1 VDSSGVEAIFKEM
14 ITKVFAILLL
24 FSSSALAQ
32 SSSYYVF
39 DQTDSN
45 IIVGEFVAERRPVA
59 SLTKLMTALL
69 VVESN
74 VSLGEEVKYRGGIFQ
89 TKMVKRGE
97 LLESLLIRSDNAAA
111 EALAASWYGGRER
124 FVKDMNTRAKQLGM
138 GNTVYADPSG
148 LDRHNVSTAIDQSIL
163 ISAAAQYPIIAATS
177 SSKYIT
183 IERKTKKKI
192 NYVSIGNTNKNLLF
206 EFDNIILSKTGFTNP
221 AGRCLAL
228 MVEKDQHKFVIVILG
243 EKTTI
248 DRENRARQLI
258 NNYVTIKERNL
269 DDRVHLFNF

>member
-1 VDSSGVEAIFKEM
+1 M

-39 DQTDSN
+39 DQTDNN
-45 IIVGEFVAERRPVA
+45 IIVGEFVAEKRPVA

-69 VVESN
+69 IVESSI
-74 VSLGEEVKYRGGIFQ
+74 SLEEKVKYHGGIFQ
-89 TKMVKRGE
+89 TKMVRRGE

-111 EALAASWYGGRER
+111 EALAASWYRGREG
-124 FVKDMNTRAKQLGM
+124 FIKDMNVRAKQLGM
-138 GNTVYADPSG
+138 GSTVYADPSG

-243 EKTTI
+243 EKTTT

-258 NNYVTIKERNL
+258 NNYVTIKEKNL
-269 DDRVHLFNF
+269 DENPFHLFDFNNLGK

>member
-1 VDSSGVEAIFKEM
+1 M

-24 FSSSALAQ
+24 FNSSALAQ

-39 DQTDSN
+39 DQTDNN

-69 VVESN
+69 IVESN
-74 VSLGEEVKYRGGIFQ
+74 ISLTEEVKYRGGIFQ

-111 EALAASWYGGRER
+111 EALAASWYSGREG
-124 FVKDMNTRAKQLGM
+124 FIKDMNVRAKQLGM
-138 GNTVYADPSG
+138 SNTVYADPSG
-148 LDRHNVSTAIDQSIL
+148 LDRHNVSTAIDQSVL
-163 ISAAAQYPIIAATS
+163 ISTAAQYPIIAITS

-183 IERKTKKKI
+183 IERKAKKKI

-206 EFDNIILSKTGFTNP
+206 EFDNIILSKTGWTTP

-228 MVEKDQHKFVIVILG
+228 MVEKDQHKFVNVILG
-243 EKTTI
+243 EKTLA

-258 NNYVTIKERNL
+258 NNYVTIKERDL
-269 DDRVHLFNF
+269 DDRFHLFNF

>member
-1 VDSSGVEAIFKEM
+1 M
-14 ITKVFAILLL
+14 ISKVFAILLF

-39 DQTDSN
+39 DQTDNN
-45 IIVGEFVAERRPVA
+45 IIVGEFVAEKRPVA

-69 VVESN
+69 IVESN

-111 EALAASWYGGRER
+111 DALAASWYGGRER

>member
-1 VDSSGVEAIFKEM
+1 M
-14 ITKVFAILLL
+14 IKKVSAILLL
-24 FSSSALAQ
+24 VSSSALAQ

-39 DQTDSN
+39 DQTDN
-45 IIVGEFVAERRPVA
+45 DIIVGEFVAEKRPVA

-69 VVESN
+69 IVESSI
-74 VSLGEEVKYRGGIFQ
+74 SLEEKVKYHGGIFQ

-111 EALAASWYGGRER
+111 EALAASWYSGRSG
-124 FVKDMNTRAKQLGM
+124 FVKDMNVRAKQLGM
-138 GNTVYADPSG
+138 INTGYADPSG

-163 ISAAAQYPIIAATS
+163 ISAAAQYPIIATTS

>member
-1 VDSSGVEAIFKEM
+1 M
-14 ITKVFAILLL
+14 ITKVFAVLLL
-24 FSSSALAQ
+24 VSSSALAQ
-32 SSSYYVF
+32 NSSYYVF

-45 IIVGEFVAERRPVA
+45 IIVGEFVAEKRPVA

-69 VVESN
+69 VVESSIN
-74 VSLGEEVKYRGGIFQ
+74 LEEKVKYHGGIFQ
-89 TKMVKRGE
+89 TKMVKRVE

-111 EALAASWYGGRER
+111 EALAESWYNGRAG
-124 FVKDMNTRAKQLGM
+124 FVKDMNVRAKQLGM
-138 GNTVYADPSG
+138 SNTVYADPSG

-163 ISAAAQYPIIAATS
+163 ISAAAQHPIIAATS

-243 EKTTI
+243 ENTI
-248 DRENRARQLI
+248 KDRENRARQLI
-258 NNYVTIKERNL
+258 NNYVTIKEKNL
-269 DDRVHLFNF
+269 DENLFHLFDFNNLGK

>member
-1 VDSSGVEAIFKEM
+1 M
-14 ITKVFAILLL
+14 INKILTVLL
-24 FSSSALAQ
+24 FVTSTAFAQ
-32 SSSYYVF
+32 NSSYYVF
-39 DQTDSN
+39 DQTDST
-45 IIVGEFVAERRPVA
+45 IVVGEFVSQQRPVA

-74 VSLGEEVKYRGGIFQ
+74 IDLAQEVKYHGGIFQ
-89 TKMVKRGE
+89 TRMVKRSE

-111 EALAASWYGGRER
+111 EALAASWYSGRQG
-124 FVKDMNTRAKQLGM
+124 FIKDMNVRAKQLGM

-148 LDRHNVSTAIDQSIL
+148 LDKHNVSTALDQATL
-163 ISAAAQYPIIAATS
+163 ISAVAKYPVIAETS

-228 MVEKDQHKFVIVILG
+228 IVEKDKHKFVIVILG
-243 EKTTI
+243 EKTII

-258 NNYVTIKERNL
+258 NNYVTIKEKNL
-269 DDRVHLFNF
+269 DENPFHLFDFNNLGK

>member
-74 VSLGEEVKYRGGIFQ
+74 ASLGEEVKYRGGIFQ

>member
-1 VDSSGVEAIFKEM
+1 M
-14 ITKVFAILLL
+14 ITKVFAILLF
-24 FSSSALAQ
+24 FSSSALAR

-39 DQTDSN
+39 DQTDNN
-45 IIVGEFVAERRPVA
+45 IIVGEFVAEKRPVA

-69 VVESN
+69 IVESSI
-74 VSLGEEVKYRGGIFQ
+74 SLEEKVKYHGGIFQ
-89 TKMVKRGE
+89 TKMVGRGE

-111 EALAASWYGGRER
+111 EALAASWYSGRSG
-124 FVKDMNTRAKQLGM
+124 FVKDMNVRAKQLGM
-138 GNTVYADPSG
+138 GSTVYTDPSG
-148 LDRHNVSTAIDQSIL
+148 LDRHNISTAIDQSIL

-228 MVEKDQHKFVIVILG
+228 MVEKDRHKFVIVILG
-243 EKTTI
+243 EKTIT

-269 DDRVHLFNF
+269 DDHVHLFNF

>member
-1 VDSSGVEAIFKEM
+1 MLK
-14 ITKVFAILLL
+14 KVFAILLL

-32 SSSYYVF
+32 NSSYYVF
-39 DQTDSN
+39 DETDNN
-45 IIVGEFVAERRPVA
+45 IIIGEFVVEKRPIA

-69 VVESN
+69 IVESGI
-74 VSLGEEVKYRGGIFQ
+74 SLGEKVKYHGGIFQ
-89 TKMVKRGE
+89 TKMVSRNE

-111 EALAASWYGGRER
+111 EALAASWYNGRTG
-124 FVKDMNTRAKQLGM
+124 FVKDMNVRAKQLGM
-138 GNTVYADPSG
+138 SNTVYADPSG
-148 LDRHNVSTAIDQSIL
+148 LDQHNVSTAIDQSIL
-163 ISAAAQYPIIAATS
+163 ISAAAQYPIITTTS

-243 EKTTI
+243 ENTI
-248 DRENRARQLI
+248 KDRENRARQLI
-258 NNYVTIKERNL
+258 NNYVTIKEKNL
-269 DDRVHLFNF
+269 DENPFHLFNFNNLGK

>member
-1 VDSSGVEAIFKEM
+1 M

-45 IIVGEFVAERRPVA
+45 IIVGEFVAEKRPVA

-69 VVESN
+69 IVESGI
-74 VSLGEEVKYRGGIFQ
+74 SLEEKVKYHGGIFQ
-89 TKMVKRGE
+89 TKMVGRGE

-111 EALAASWYGGRER
+111 EALAASWYSSRNG
-124 FVKDMNTRAKQLGM
+124 FVKDMNVRAKQLGM
-138 GNTVYADPSG
+138 INTRYADPSG

-163 ISAAAQYPIIAATS
+163 ISAAAHYPIIAATS

-243 EKTTI
+243 EKTTT

-269 DDRVHLFNF
+269 DDRGHLFNF